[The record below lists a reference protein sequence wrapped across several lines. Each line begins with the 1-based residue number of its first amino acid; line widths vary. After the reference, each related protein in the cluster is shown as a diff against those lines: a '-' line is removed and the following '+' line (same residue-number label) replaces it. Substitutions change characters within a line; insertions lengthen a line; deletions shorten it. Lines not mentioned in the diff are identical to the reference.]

1 MAGDEDPLACLRGAR
16 VQALEGHDL
25 LEGTRPPLAPAH
37 VPDPVD
43 GREEHGLGR
52 IGHARLHH
60 CAPEGRVATVA
71 VGFADLVVRAGR
83 MEGDVASAEEP
94 VVPAPRLEVRDP
106 RRIEAEAVRRV
117 GAPLRPPVFGQ
128 PHEPLR
134 PQAVDHRPE
143 PPGALGSVHEEID
156 VRELGVVEA
165 EEDGPRDSEGLE
177 GQPGGPGQERHQVPG
192 LALERVRGIGH
203 DLRQPALGDVVAGH
217 GLRGD
222 VGKPEPRGRVGPE
235 VSRVLGLEP
244 PERPADVP
252 DVVVGQLPAIGD
264 VAAGPLPGTRG
275 RVLEVG
281 GIAAGRVN
289 VAHHA
294 EEEPLG
300 RLDEVPVLR
309 RSHPRDATAHAERL
323 SRAGRRCHPTR
334 TLIGSAGRTGRSRSG
349 LHRGPCNALRYT
361 LPRCV
366 RLRRTDAPPIVLLR
380 AGNVMAERS
389 STATA
394 TRLADAARASR
405 SLGFALALS
414 ATVFWSLAGLMIRL
428 MGEATSWHI
437 ILYRSLGATAMV
449 GGMIAIVHRGR
460 VVQAIRLAGWPAV
473 LAGVCSS
480 ASSVLFILAL
490 GRVTVANATFM
501 GGITPF
507 LTAIGAQTFLGERVP
522 RRAWGA
528 MALATIGVAL
538 MLGGGLALGR
548 LSGNLF
554 ALGSA
559 VTFAGHALFLRF
571 NRQSDMLPA
580 VLYAGLFGMLFGL
593 LALGIVGVSPRL
605 LPRDLGLAL
614 AMGVVQLGGGLVLYT
629 RASRHL
635 PAAELQLVSTAELV
649 LAPLWVWIGVGEAPG
664 AATLVGG
671 GLVILAILAQ
681 ALGARDRAH
690 P

>member
-1 MAGDEDPLACLRGAR
+1 
-16 VQALEGHDL
+16 
-25 LEGTRPPLAPAH
+25 
-37 VPDPVD
+37 
-43 GREEHGLGR
+43 
-52 IGHARLHH
+52 
-60 CAPEGRVATVA
+60 
-71 VGFADLVVRAGR
+71 
-83 MEGDVASAEEP
+83 
-94 VVPAPRLEVRDP
+94 
-106 RRIEAEAVRRV
+106 
-117 GAPLRPPVFGQ
+117 
-128 PHEPLR
+128 
-134 PQAVDHRPE
+134 
-143 PPGALGSVHEEID
+143 
-156 VRELGVVEA
+156 
-165 EEDGPRDSEGLE
+165 
-177 GQPGGPGQERHQVPG
+177 
-192 LALERVRGIGH
+192 
-203 DLRQPALGDVVAGH
+203 
-217 GLRGD
+217 
-222 VGKPEPRGRVGPE
+222 
-235 VSRVLGLEP
+235 
-244 PERPADVP
+244 
-252 DVVVGQLPAIGD
+252 
-264 VAAGPLPGTRG
+264 
-275 RVLEVG
+275 
-281 GIAAGRVN
+281 
-289 VAHHA
+289 
-294 EEEPLG
+294 
-300 RLDEVPVLR
+300 
-309 RSHPRDATAHAERL
+309 
-323 SRAGRRCHPTR
+323 
-334 TLIGSAGRTGRSRSG
+334 
-349 LHRGPCNALRYT
+349 
-361 LPRCV
+361 
-366 RLRRTDAPPIVLLR
+366 LR
-380 AGNVMAERS
+380 AGIVMAEPP
-389 STATA
+389 TATA

-449 GGMIAIVHRGR
+449 GGMIAIVNRGR

-507 LTAIGAQTFLGERVP
+507 LTAIGAQAFLGERVP

-593 LALGIVGVSPRL
+593 LALGIAGVSPRL
-605 LPRDLGLAL
+605 LSRDLGLAL